1 MDLIDSDLRDAVLY
15 LPKTKVYIR
24 SGRYDDEE
32 FRQRFRL
39 TKLSFSNLLDQLK
52 EVYEDPKTNRG
63 LPITLNIKLASFLPT
78 LATNCFQLS
87 TADHLDISQASV
99 SRIFHEILDILFALR
114 EEFIFWPGDEE
125 NKQISRRFF
134 TKTGIPGIVGC
145 IDGSL
150 IKIKAPTRNEHEF
163 VCRKGFHAINMAA
176 VCDDRHLFRWVN
188 SSYPGS
194 AADCRIFNESHLKS
208 ALDDK
213 TLSGCLLGDSG
224 Y

>member
-1 MDLIDSDLRDAVLY
+1 MSWLGLSIASVAESPAVMDLIDSDLRDAVLD

-24 SGRYDDEE
+24 SGVDLIERYDDEE

-63 LPITLNIKLASFLPT
+63 LPITLDIKLASFLRT

-114 EEFIFWPGDEE
+114 EEFIFWPW
-125 NKQISRRFF
+125 R
-134 TKTGIPGIVGC
+134 
-145 IDGSL
+145 
-150 IKIKAPTRNEHEF
+150 
-163 VCRKGFHAINMAA
+163 
-176 VCDDRHLFRWVN
+176 
-188 SSYPGS
+188 
-194 AADCRIFNESHLKS
+194 
-208 ALDDK
+208 
-213 TLSGCLLGDSG
+213 
-224 Y
+224 